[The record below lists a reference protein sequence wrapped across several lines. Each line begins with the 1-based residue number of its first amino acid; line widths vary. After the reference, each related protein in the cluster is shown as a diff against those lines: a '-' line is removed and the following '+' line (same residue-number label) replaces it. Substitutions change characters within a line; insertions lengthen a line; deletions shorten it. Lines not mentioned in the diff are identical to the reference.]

1 MRSHHLSF
9 ELLQQSVVLSVTIAS
24 SLLCSLEHVGFA
36 VFMMVWLKKAPMRDL
51 PSIGFCN
58 EPLLGS
64 KYAVCQEILTE
75 KSPFSQETLTK
86 TL

>member
-1 MRSHHLSF
+1 
-9 ELLQQSVVLSVTIAS
+9 VTIAS
-24 SLLCSLEHVGFA
+24 SLLCSLEYGLGLA